1 MNHDDQLEFLISQYL
16 DGSLSAPERKSLEA
30 RLARDPKLK
39 QTLEEYAQLDE
50 LLRTGMPVPRDEW
63 DDLGDRISSAVAE
76 LPDPRP
82 SLRLMPLYAA
92 ATALAAC
99 VLLLVGLRFRA
110 QTSKPEVATIVQPA
124 PAPASAPAALP
135 MEVAIAQV
143 TGPSSETPSGL
154 ASADVHLGGPPS
166 DAGMTFEPSQSIV
179 SQPSH
184 VYIASADASNDRA
197 IH

>member
-82 SLRLMPLYAA
+82 SLRLIPLYAA
-92 ATALAAC
+92 VTALAAC
-99 VLLLVGLRFRA
+99 ILLLVGLRFRA
-110 QTSKPEVATIVQPA
+110 ETSMPDVATTVVQPTASPSAPPIEVAT
-124 PAPASAPAALP
+124 
-135 MEVAIAQV
+135 AQV
-143 TGPSSETPSGL
+143 IGPASETPSGL
-154 ASADVHLGGPPS
+154 ASADVRLGGPPS